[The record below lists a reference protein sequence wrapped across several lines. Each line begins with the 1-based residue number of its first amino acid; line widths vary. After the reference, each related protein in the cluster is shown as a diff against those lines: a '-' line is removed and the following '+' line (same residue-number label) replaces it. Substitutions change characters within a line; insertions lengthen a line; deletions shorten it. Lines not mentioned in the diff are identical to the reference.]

1 MEHYAR
7 VNLLFRCLIR
17 SVRFVGESLK
27 KTKNKIDLGEGF
39 TFSEKEKFI
48 LLSTIIEQK

>member
-1 MEHYAR
+1 MEILLLIYLN
-7 VNLLFRCLIR
+7 VNMK
-17 SVRFVGESLK
+17 VNKSLK

-39 TFSEKEKFI
+39 TFSENEKFI